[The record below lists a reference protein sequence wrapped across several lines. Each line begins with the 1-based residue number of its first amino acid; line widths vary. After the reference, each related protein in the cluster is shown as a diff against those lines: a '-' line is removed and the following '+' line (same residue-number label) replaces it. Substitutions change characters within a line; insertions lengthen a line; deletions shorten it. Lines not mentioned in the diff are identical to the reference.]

1 MDRVIV
7 SRHIGAIQFI
17 TQVILE
23 EMNPYLVVKEFL
35 GDVNGDSV
43 PTQLTIGYY
52 KQADIDELET
62 NSTYLTEWVTVE
74 EVPILTQAN
83 KEEVQDKVVYGNLP
97 LHLAQ
102 YTKYI
107 CAVEFED
114 TPPRG
119 LEYTLEDMI
128 FAKAKISRYTINK
141 CQ

>member
-7 SRHIGAIQFI
+7 SRHIGAIKFI

-35 GDVNGDSV
+35 GDVDGDSV

-83 KEEVQDKVVYGNLP
+83 KEDVDNKIVYGNLP
-97 LHLAQ
+97 LQLAQ
-102 YTKYI
+102 HTKYV
-107 CAVEFED
+107 CAVEFD
-114 TPPRG
+114 GTPPRG
-119 LEYTLEDMI
+119 QEFTFQDMMNSG
-128 FAKAKISRYTINK
+128 AKIGKYTVNK
-141 CQ
+141 YQ